1 MGNATVFTIFAEEAA
16 AGIFAFLPVVTVKEG
31 GRRFFEVC
39 IGIGVASLLLGESVR
54 LVGGVEAALPH
65 RVALGAALAS
75 LALALW
81 AMKVV
86 RGPEFDRAKP
96 WLGAAG
102 AVGAAG
108 LVAEA
113 IAIDVGSLLPGGL
126 LHTALTAASLLAGA
140 ALLGSVLLSM
150 TLGHFYLVIPRLSID
165 PLRRLTNGY
174 LGAIIARLAI
184 ALAATALAWDV
195 NVAPLRSLLL
205 DQATLV
211 APRVLFGLAG
221 PLLLCFLARG
231 TVAIKSTQSAT
242 GILYG
247 ATVLVVFGELA
258 ASWLVVNAKLPL

>member
-1 MGNATVFTIFAEEAA
+1 MATATVFTIFAEEAA
-16 AGIFAFLPVVTVKEG
+16 AGIFSFLPLVTVREG

-39 IGIGVASLLLGESVR
+39 ILIGGLSLAVADCVR
-54 LVGGVEAALPH
+54 LAAGLETETVP
-65 RVALGAALAS
+65 RVAFGLSVLAFA
-75 LALALW
+75 LALA

-86 RGPEFDRAKP
+86 RGEAFERAKP

-102 AVGAAG
+102 AAATGA

-113 IAIDVGSLLPGGL
+113 LALDPSSPLPGGAL
-126 LHTALTAASLLAGA
+126 RTAVFVASLLAGG
-140 ALLGSVLLSM
+140 ALLGTVLLSM
-150 TLGHFYLVIPRLSID
+150 ILGHFYLVIPRLTID

-174 LGAIIARLAI
+174 LGAIVARIVLAT
-184 ALAATALAWDV
+184 AVTALAW
-195 NVAPLRSLLL
+195 NVDAQPGRSIFL
-205 DQATLV
+205 DQLTIL
-211 APRVLFGLAG
+211 APRILFGLAG

-258 ASWLVVNAKLPL
+258 ACWLAATPRLPL